1 MNRERREKIVLRSK
15 IMRWKTPPVPRRHT
29 CIGERD
35 VVQTLFGNYA
45 GGGFENSPGRL
56 LPPFSVRPA
65 PLRFALVRNT
75 ALISGRCVHCIFS
88 LAFRPNNFCLLSNK

>member
-15 IMRWKTPPVPRRHT
+15 IMRWKTPAVPRRHT
-29 CIGERD
+29 RIGERD

-75 ALISGRCVHCIFS
+75 ALI
-88 LAFRPNNFCLLSNK
+88 